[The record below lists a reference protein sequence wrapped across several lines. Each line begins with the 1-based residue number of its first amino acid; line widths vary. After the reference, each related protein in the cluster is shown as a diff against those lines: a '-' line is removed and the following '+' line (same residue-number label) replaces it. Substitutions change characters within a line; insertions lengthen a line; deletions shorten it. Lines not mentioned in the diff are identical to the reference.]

1 MDNLKRPAYPLP
13 IATQSNGEVIDTT
26 DYAKQNGGFTK
37 HELASLMI
45 AQGAAE
51 EIGGVEL
58 NERWIARFSANCAI
72 IAKAV
77 LEQAN
82 Q

>member
-13 IATQSNGEVIDTT
+13 IATQSNGEVVDTT

-37 HELASLMI
+37 QEKAALIMAAALVGRYNLKSPEDQETIAQLSNELAI
-45 AQGAAE
+45 
-51 EIGGVEL
+51 
-58 NERWIARFSANCAI
+58 
-72 IAKAV
+72 AV

-82 Q
+82 K